1 MKDFDLSKAF
11 LDIMET
17 SNKSPIE
24 KSEILKDIDTIF
36 QKYVNKPVTVKTIVH
51 LQNDIYSRMKD
62 ILKKYKVDD
71 DELLDLLTRFN
82 NYISS
87 ISEKI
92 K

>member
-36 QKYVNKPVTVKTIVH
+36 QKYVNKPVTVKTIVY